1 MMFLWF
7 IYLLKKLVTEMHS
20 YFCDIPNISRELAVT
35 ICLKKKKKKKKVSSV
50 NLLEGRAF
58 FRLFLTKN
66 TQFF

>member
-35 ICLKKKKKKKKVSSV
+35 ICLKKKKKVSSF